1 MPRFNNT
8 IDSEKWKCRLT
19 PQRLQRLDKMEKLM
33 IRCFTVDEIVS
44 TMKIG
49 RAIVISDLEFIRKS
63 LLYRQRKEYW
73 KEKIVNTLDLQL
85 KELWEQWEHSKDT
98 PAKIITYDDGRVI
111 EVPGR
116 ADPRWQSGILA
127 VLNTAAKV
135 TGIADAANQVEPVI
149 VEEETKK
156 ALAPMSVDE
165 WDRMLA
171 KQGHAGAIQAPI
183 DVEVVNENNIQKPHS
198 D

>member
-1 MPRFNNT
+1 
-8 IDSEKWKCRLT
+8 
-19 PQRLQRLDKMEKLM
+19 
-33 IRCFTVDEIVS
+33 
-44 TMKIG
+44 
-49 RAIVISDLEFIRKS
+49 
-63 LLYRQRKEYW
+63 
-73 KEKIVNTLDLQL
+73 
-85 KELWEQWEHSKDT
+85 
-98 PAKIITYDDGRVI
+98 
-111 EVPGR
+111 
-116 ADPRWQSGILA
+116 

-171 KQGHAGAIQAPI
+171 KQGNVGAIQAPI
-183 DVEVVNENNIQKPHS
+183 DVEVVTEDNIQKPHS